1 MEKQISKKLIASL
14 MILSQSETR
23 DIVNSYVRSFGQRG
37 AARKLAE
44 RGYKSPTGKPISQ
57 GHVFKILN
65 GAEICFQ
72 DSEMADSLKDMEP
85 PEESSPQLVAEESE
99 PAPEWQPKPPINQT
113 VADNFA
119 ALTEE
124 ERQRIADAKAFAE
137 LRREELLRELDEES
151 EEEEQEPER
160 QSRKHLQTV
169 PSPSDYTR
177 KEHVKPAQNAHV
189 HAVFNRRGAVEF
201 EENEDG
207 EPVTFYGI
215 PRLQHKQPHTTC
227 RPYQPK
233 SYGQNRL
240 STR

>member
-1 MEKQISKKLIASL
+1 M
-14 MILSQSETR
+14 
-23 DIVNSYVRSFGQRG
+23 DSYVKTFSQRG
-37 AARKLAE
+37 AARKLTE

-72 DSEMADSLKDMEP
+72 EPQKPQETKADSPKAIEP
-85 PEESSPQLVAEESE
+85 P
-99 PAPEWQPKPPINQT
+99 APWSPKPLLDQT

-137 LRREELLRELDEES
+137 MRREELLNELEEEV
-151 EEEEQEPER
+151 EEEEQEPR
-160 QSRKHLQTV
+160 RSRKHLQKV
-169 PSPSDYTR
+169 PTPSDYTHR
-177 KEHVKPAQNAHV
+177 EHIKPAQHARL
-189 HAVFNRRGAVEF
+189 HAVFNRRGPVEF

-207 EPVTFYGI
+207 ELEMFFNIPKLKHRQPV
-215 PRLQHKQPHTTC
+215 TTC
-227 RPYQPK
+227 RHYQPK
-233 SYGQNRL
+233 HYGANRL